1 MADNY
6 LENRMAEHMAG
17 GRNNRSRTAHPS
29 SAALRLGR
37 RRVLVAG
44 TSPAAGTI
52 AAEFATA
59 GCPAALLGG
68 GHAVGARC
76 FPPDADPAA
85 AIDTLIH
92 DWHEIDI
99 LILAGEAQGIERTL
113 HERRHLIPEPLRST
127 FRRTI
132 AIGTECDCPEAIT
145 LSISGPC
152 DTEAIAPALAR
163 LCLYFCSPG
172 SELLLG
178 THIPLTTQQR

>member
-68 GHAVGARC
+68 GHAVGAR
-76 FPPDADPAA
+76 
-85 AIDTLIH
+85 
-92 DWHEIDI
+92 
-99 LILAGEAQGIERTL
+99 
-113 HERRHLIPEPLRST
+113 
-127 FRRTI
+127 
-132 AIGTECDCPEAIT
+132 
-145 LSISGPC
+145 
-152 DTEAIAPALAR
+152 
-163 LCLYFCSPG
+163 
-172 SELLLG
+172 
-178 THIPLTTQQR
+178 